1 MNKKIEAK
9 TPFILKAM
17 RKSIKIVTRVSP
29 SLAARFV
36 NYLWFK
42 TQRFPEPKREQVI
55 LEKARWETL
64 DIDDK
69 KIQIYI
75 WGEADRPAV
84 LLVHGWNGR
93 AAQLGSFA
101 LDLVEK
107 GYRVVGFDSPA
118 HGRSDGSST
127 NLPTISRVI
136 QEIDR
141 QYGSFEAAIT
151 HSFGGMCLM
160 HAIGE
165 GVELN
170 KVSCISPAA
179 DVGGLVK
186 LFASIL
192 KIEPQVVDIQK
203 RMLEQQ
209 FGEDIWEKFS
219 IPNIVKTITTPGLIV
234 HDQHD
239 EDVPVVS
246 GKMIARAWKNSE
258 FILTTNLGH
267 RRILRDKTVIEKV
280 TSYIGNNQLLKEAS

>member
-1 MNKKIEAK
+1 MKKIQAK
-9 TPFILKAM
+9 TSFIL
-17 RKSIKIVTRVSP
+17 IVMCTGISLLTRISP
-29 SLAARFV
+29 KLAAHLV

-42 TQRFPEPKREQVI
+42 TRKFPEPKREAMI

-64 DIDDK
+64 DLDGK
-69 KIQIYI
+69 KIQLYI
-75 WGEADRPAV
+75 WGEENHPSV

-101 LDLVEK
+101 LDLMEK
-107 GYRVVGFDSPA
+107 GYRVIGFDAPA
-118 HGRSDGSST
+118 HGRTSGNST
-127 NLPTISRVI
+127 TLPTISWVI

-141 QYGSFEAAIT
+141 QYGSFQAGIT
-151 HSFGGMCLM
+151 HSFGGMCLL

-165 GVELN
+165 GMQLD
-170 KVSCISPAA
+170 KVCCISPAS
-179 DVGGLVK
+179 DVGSLVK

-192 KIEPQVVDIQK
+192 KVEPQVLDIQK
-203 RMLEQQ
+203 RMLERQ

-219 IPNIVKTITTPGLIV
+219 IPNIVKTISTHGLVI

-246 GKMIARAWKNSE
+246 GKLIARAWKNCE

-267 RRILRDKTVIEKV
+267 RRILRDKRVIERV
-280 TSYIGNNQLLKEAS
+280 ISYIGDNTLLDEAS

>member
-1 MNKKIEAK
+1 MTKKTEAK

-17 RKSIKIVTRVSP
+17 RSSISILTRVSP
-29 SLAARFV
+29 DLAARFA

-42 TQRFPEPKREQVI
+42 TQRFPEPKREAMI

-64 DIDDK
+64 DVDDK

-75 WGEADRPAV
+75 WGEDDRPAV

-93 AAQLGSFA
+93 AGQLGSFA

-118 HGRSDGSST
+118 HGRSPGSST
-127 NLPTISRVI
+127 TLPTISQVI

-141 QYGSFEAAIT
+141 QYGSFQAGIT

-165 GVELN
+165 GMKLD
-170 KVSCISPAA
+170 KVSCISPAS
-179 DVGGLVK
+179 DVSSLVK

-192 KIEPQVVDIQK
+192 KIEPQVVTIQK

-219 IPNIVKTITTPGLIV
+219 IPNIVKTISTPGLII

-246 GKMIARAWKNSE
+246 GKLIARAWKGSE
-258 FILTTNLGH
+258 FVLTSKLGH
-267 RRILRDKTVIEKV
+267 RRILRDKGVIDRV
-280 TSYIGNNQLLKEAS
+280 ISYIDDTSMLNKAT

>member
-1 MNKKIEAK
+1 MKKTQAK
-9 TPFILKAM
+9 TPFILTVI
-17 RKSIKIVTRVSP
+17 RNSISLLTRISP
-29 SLAARFV
+29 TLAARLV

-42 TQRFPEPKREQVI
+42 TQRFPEPKRETMS
-55 LEKARWETL
+55 LEQARWETL
-64 DIDDK
+64 NVDDEA
-69 KIQIYI
+69 IQIYI
-75 WGEADRPAV
+75 WGVENSLSV

-93 AAQLGSFA
+93 AGQLGLFA

-107 GYRVVGFDSPA
+107 GYRVVGFDAPA
-118 HGRSDGSST
+118 HGWTPGSST

-136 QEIDR
+136 QDVDR
-141 QYGSFEAAIT
+141 HYGTFQAGIT

-165 GVELN
+165 GMQLE

-186 LFASIL
+186 LFGSIL
-192 KIEPQVVDIQK
+192 RLEPQVIDIQK
-203 RMLEQQ
+203 RMLEEQ

-219 IPNIVKTITTPGLIV
+219 IPNIAKTISISGLII

-246 GKMIARAWKNSE
+246 GKLIARAWKNSE
-258 FILTTNLGH
+258 LVLTKNLGH
-267 RRILRDKTVIEKV
+267 RRILRDKTVIERV
-280 TSYIGNNQLLKEAS
+280 ISYIDNDVSLKEAS